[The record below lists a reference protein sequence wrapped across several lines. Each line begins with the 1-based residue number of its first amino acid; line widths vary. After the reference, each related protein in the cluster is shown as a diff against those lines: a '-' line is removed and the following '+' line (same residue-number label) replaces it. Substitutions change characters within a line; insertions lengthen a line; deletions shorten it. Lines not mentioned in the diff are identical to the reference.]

1 MASSYREQWKDLRRR
16 DRLVL
21 VGFLLFPLVPVV
33 GWALQG
39 LPGGRRI
46 LFAFVLGSMLFTI
59 TASIRAGA
67 FRCPRC
73 RERFFLD
80 GNYRNSFTR
89 KCLRCGL
96 PKWADQG

>member
-16 DRLVL
+16 GRRVL

-33 GWALQG
+33 GQALHG
-39 LPGGRRI
+39 RPGGSRI
-46 LFAFVLGSMLFTI
+46 LLAFVLGSMLFTVVS
-59 TASIRAGA
+59 SIRAIL

-73 RERFFLD
+73 RERFFID
-80 GNYRNSFTR
+80 GPYRNSFTR

-96 PKWADQG
+96 PKWADEG